1 MVEGL
6 DALHGGCSARH
17 VQSTNGIEIMLLQL
31 GARVQCIDGELGEL
45 DNIVIRPRDRRVT
58 HLVVAPRHHHSEA
71 RLVPI
76 EFATARTDTDGE
88 IELECTR
95 EVALALPATEDFAYV
110 RLAEAPPRDGEWDVG
125 IQRVLTVSPSVYANG
140 QMPYPFDEDPHVS
153 VLYDRIPPGEVEVRH
168 ESDVTAV
175 DGVWIGHLESLT
187 IDARGAITAMTFE
200 RGHLWRRRHITVP
213 TSALAKV
220 TMDGLTL
227 ALSKPQIAALEPAGR
242 AAAL

>member
-1 MVEGL
+1 LVP
-6 DALHGGCSARH
+6 AFSA
-17 VQSTNGIEIMLLQL
+17 STASSVSWTTSSSG
-31 GARVQCIDGELGEL
+31 
-45 DNIVIRPRDRRVT
+45 RVT
-58 HLVVAPRHHHSEA
+58 VASPTSWW
-71 RLVPI
+71 PPDTT
-76 EFATARTDTDGE
+76 TA
-88 IELECTR
+88 CTR

-140 QMPYPFDEDPHVS
+140 QMLPYPFDEDPHVS